1 MPGGSPSMTTP
12 TAGPCDSPNVVTRN
26 SWPKVEDT
34 TRWVRLLLLDDRD
47 ARRGLRVL
55 ARGEL
60 GDRALP
66 ELLVRRDH
74 ALELVQVGRPDVRA
88 RLFDP
93 ALAALPRNDVL
104 ARVIEEQ
111 LVVQHAAVHQGSHHL
126 PVRRRHPEVAVLVG
140 VRQITELDLGP
151 ALGVELGEEPLPRL
165 S

>member
-88 RLFDP
+88 RLFDLT
-93 ALAALPRNDVL
+93 ATRGAGFEFSLAVNSAIVRFRNSWC
-104 ARVIEEQ
+104 
-111 LVVQHAAVHQGSHHL
+111 AATMRSNWY
-126 PVRRRHPEVAVLVG
+126 R
-140 VRQITELDLGP
+140 
-151 ALGVELGEEPLPRL
+151 
-165 S
+165 